1 MLMAECQGCGRELG
15 EGSRFCSQCGA
26 PVGTPEVAAAT
37 AGAEVEMLGTTTT
50 VASATVSHGR
60 GRSLW
65 VVAALI
71 LAVVGFV
78 LWSSSSSSPS
88 EADAEGA
95 AEERAG
101 VEDESERPPTTSR
114 PRPSTSEQA
123 RDEPPATTTVEAA
136 IGSGEP
142 VLGQPV
148 GLSLLYGGRRLQRL
162 DLDTGEITSYDTGG
176 VPLLASGGRLV
187 LSDSD
192 GRRVRSVPVDQPAA
206 QGVELA
212 DGISWWYTPGAGAGP
227 EPGQAWMLTGGP
239 ETTWNLIALESGAT
253 LDVVPAALSIGWSG
267 GPSVVT
273 TPAGGV
279 FALEGGGRYTK
290 VFDGALVAASD
301 EYAVAQ
307 TCAGPLDCE
316 LHWLLRSSWDEVDR
330 PAPAADPL
338 LGGWL
343 SPGGRVLGVHAVRGD
358 TIETVVFDVEREL
371 VIDVAADGGFLIG
384 GTPAFSPGGR
394 YVAMAPGQGI
404 VVYDSDTGELHEIPA
419 EAFSTEG
426 YPNVVFVENS

>member
-37 AGAEVEMLGTTTT
+37 AGGEVEMLGTTTT

-71 LAVVGFV
+71 LGVVGLV
-78 LWSSSSSSPS
+78 LWSSSSSEAES
-88 EADAEGA
+88 EGD

-101 VEDESERPPTTSR
+101 VGDESDRPPTTAR
-114 PRPSTSEQA
+114 PRPSTTEQA
-123 RDEPPATTTVEAA
+123 DDEPPATTAVEAT
-136 IGSGEP
+136 IGTGEP

-148 GLSLLYGGRRLQRL
+148 GLPLLYGGGGLELRRL
-162 DLDTGEITSYDTGG
+162 DLDTGEITSYGTDG
-176 VPLLASGGRLV
+176 VPMLASGGWLV

-192 GRRVRSVPVDQPAA
+192 GGVRSVPVDQPAA
-206 QGVELA
+206 KGAVLA
-212 DGISWWYTPGAGAGP
+212 DGINWWFSGSSPGP
-227 EPGQAWMLTGGP
+227 EPGQVWILTRGP
-239 ETTWNLIALESGAT
+239 EITWNLMALESGDT
-253 LDVVPAALSIGWSG
+253 LDVVPAALSFGWSG

-279 FALEGGGRYTK
+279 FALEDGGPYTK

-316 LHWLLRSSWDEVDR
+316 LDWLLRSSWDEVDR

-338 LGGWL
+338 LGGGSRL
-343 SPGGRVLGVHAVRGD
+343 
-358 TIETVVFDVEREL
+358 
-371 VIDVAADGGFLIG
+371 AA
-384 GTPAFSPGGR
+384 AFS
-394 YVAMAPGQGI
+394 A
-404 VVYDSDTGELHEIPA
+404 
-419 EAFSTEG
+419 STR
-426 YPNVVFVENS
+426 PPST